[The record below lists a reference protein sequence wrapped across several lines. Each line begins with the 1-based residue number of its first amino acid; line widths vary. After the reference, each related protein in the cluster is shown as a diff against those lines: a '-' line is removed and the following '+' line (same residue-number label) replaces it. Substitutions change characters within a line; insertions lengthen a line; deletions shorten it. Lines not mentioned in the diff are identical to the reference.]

1 MKKSITLA
9 ALLLAFGTSV
19 FALPGKSKHH
29 GIENEVAFVPLK
41 SDGDGF
47 GVMVDKP
54 TPGKSVLIVYDNDHN
69 VIYKDLLSKNAQ
81 GAKEYSVANLEDG
94 DYTVEIV
101 TDKQSEKKQMHVYED
116 GQEKSYIFLQ

>member
-9 ALLLAFGTSV
+9 ALLLALGTSV
-19 FALPGKSKHH
+19 FAAPGKPKHH

-41 SDGDGF
+41 TDDGF

-54 TPGKSVLIVYDNDHN
+54 TPGKTVLIVYDNDHN

-81 GAKEYSVANLEDG
+81 GAKEYSVSSLENG